1 MNLRYLLHKSA
12 ATTPNVKR
20 LSTLISLLL
29 VSSCSSTLTNPTRVL
44 IDQGA
49 PGGRADSLTRQVLTR
64 EVHTVNLGFK
74 ANTVCAISN
83 ASVVNQAYANDPDD
97 AEASWSGEG
106 TGDDVQLFADNH
118 IFEGMVAQISATNSA
133 GTLDL
138 PMKEVRLDSLSAVAN
153 TCGWS
158 STDPVYKAFGFE
170 DSTDASYNDV
180 QIIFA
185 VDTP

>member
-1 MNLRYLLHKSA
+1 MNLRYLAYESSA
-12 ATTPNVKR
+12 TMLNALR
-20 LSTLISLLL
+20 LSALISLLF

-49 PGGRADSLTRQVLTR
+49 PGGRADALSRQVLTR

-106 TGDDVQLFADNH
+106 TGEDVRIFADNH

-133 GTLDL
+133 GTSDL
-138 PMKEVRLDSLSAVAN
+138 PMKEVSLDSLTAVAN
-153 TCGWS
+153 TCDWK
-158 STDPVYKAFGFE
+158 STDPVHKAFGFE
-170 DSTDASYNDV
+170 DSTDASYDDV

-185 VDTP
+185 VDTI

>member
-1 MNLRYLLHKSA
+1 MLNFIRQ
-12 ATTPNVKR
+12 
-20 LSTLISLLL
+20 STLISLLFI
-29 VSSCSSTLTNPTRVL
+29 SSCSVTPTNSNRVL

-49 PGGRADSLTRQVLTR
+49 PGGRADALTRQVLTR

-74 ANTVCAISN
+74 ANAVCAVSN

-97 AEASWSGEG
+97 AKASWSGKG
-106 TGDDVQLFADNH
+106 TGENVRIFSDNH

-133 GTLDL
+133 GTSDL

-153 TCGWS
+153 TCGWK

-185 VDTP
+185 VDTT